1 MNAFHAGEY
10 AMLQSLNVR
19 SANLRRSASA
29 LLIALGL
36 LCALCIFFVFEV
48 ADLRRTLR
56 ELRAND
62 LVRIETRNVLVALLD
77 AEAGQRGFLLT
88 GDPKFLEQYQHG
100 RNHVSE
106 RIRRSREDRAM
117 DEQLKGDAAQIM
129 LLADSRLEELARTV
143 ALKRQ
148 GHDAAALDVVKG
160 GYGKRGMDKARLLI
174 QTNLEQLRLGRDR
187 LLEELNRRIQRSAI
201 LLVLILG
208 TVVVLTL
215 HAWRSLSSSARVN
228 SELAL
233 HLAREAS
240 HDALTGLPNRRFF
253 DRWARQLVGKSQ
265 RDQSCFTLLL
275 IDLDGFKKVNDTL
288 GHSIGDE
295 VLKAAAAR
303 FQATLRSGE
312 LLARLGG
319 DEFALLVEGNVSRID
334 LIGLAERLISSL
346 KTRLHADLPDD
357 NVGASIGVA
366 CFPHNGSDIDMLVE
380 AADAALYQSKEGGR
394 GMVSFAPM
402 WRFCRT

>member
-1 MNAFHAGEY
+1 
-10 AMLQSLNVR
+10 MLHSFDVR

-29 LLIALGL
+29 LLVALGL
-36 LCALCIFFVFEV
+36 LCALCVFFVFEV

-56 ELRAND
+56 ELRDND
-62 LVRIETRNVLVALLD
+62 LVRIETRNILVDLLD

-106 RIRRSREDRAM
+106 RIRRSREDAAM

-160 GYGKRGMDKARLLI
+160 GYGKSGMDRARLLI
-174 QTNLEQLRLGRDR
+174 QTNLEQLRLERDR
-187 LLEELNRRIQRSAI
+187 LLEDLNRRIERSAT

-208 TVVVLTL
+208 TVVALSL
-215 HAWRSLSSSARVN
+215 HAWRSLATSARVN
-228 SELAL
+228 NELAG
-233 HLAREAS
+233 HLAMEAT

-253 DRWARQLVGKSQ
+253 DMWARQLLGKNR
-265 RDQSCFTLLL
+265 RDQSCFTLFL

-288 GHSIGDE
+288 GHSMGDE
-295 VLKAAAAR
+295 VLKVASAR
-303 FQATLRSGE
+303 FQATLRAGE

-319 DEFALLVEGNVSRID
+319 DEFALLIEGNVSRIE

-346 KTRLHADLPDD
+346 RIRLHDDLADDA
-357 NVGASIGVA
+357 VGASIGVA
-366 CFPHNGSDIDMLVE
+366 RFPQNGSDIDMLVE
-380 AADAALYQSKEGGR
+380 AADGALYQSKEGGR
-394 GMVSFAPM
+394 GMVSFAPTG
-402 WRFCRT
+402 RCCPT